1 MPHTKFP
8 VEILSPEGPV
18 FDGEVEMLSTRTTP
32 GSIGILANHTPL
44 LAMLDPTE
52 LRLYESENEVIRF
65 AQGEGYLQVG
75 DNRALMLVE
84 EAHRPD
90 ELDRAE
96 LQDKLARAQQELE
109 SAAEGSE
116 AARVAERDRSR
127 WEAFLEVLGDEV
139 AGR

>member
-1 MPHTKFP
+1 MARTKFP

-18 FDGEVEMLSTRTTP
+18 FNGEVEMVSTRTTT

-52 LRLYESENEVIRF
+52 LRLYETENEVIRF

-75 DNRALMLVE
+75 FNRALMLVE

-90 ELDRAE
+90 DLDRAE
-96 LQDKLARAQQELE
+96 LQDKLKRAEQELS
-109 SAAEGSE
+109 SAEEDSE
-116 AARVAERDRSR
+116 AARVAERDKRR
-127 WEAFLEVLGDEV
+127 WEAFLRVLEGDSP
-139 AGR
+139 

>member
-1 MPHTKFP
+1 MARTKFP
-8 VEILSPEGPV
+8 VEILSPEGQV
-18 FDGEVEMLSTRTTP
+18 FEGEVEMVSTRTTT

-75 DNRALMLVE
+75 FNRALMLVE

-90 ELDRAE
+90 DLDRAE
-96 LQDKLARAQQELE
+96 LQDKLKRAEQELS
-109 SAAEGSE
+109 SAEEDSE
-116 AARVAERDRSR
+116 AARVAERDQRR
-127 WEAFLEVLGDEV
+127 WEAFLRVLEGDS
-139 AGR
+139 A

>member
-1 MPHTKFP
+1 MARTPFK
-8 VEILSPEGPV
+8 VEILTPEGEV
-18 FDGEVEMLSTRTTP
+18 FNEEVEMLSTRTST

-75 DNRALMLVE
+75 FNRALMLVE
-84 EAHRPD
+84 EAHPPD

-96 LQDKLARAQQELE
+96 LQDKLKRAEQELE
-109 SAAEGSE
+109 AADEGSE
-116 AARVAERDRSR
+116 AERVAERDKRR
-127 WEAFLEVLGDEV
+127 WEAFLAVLEDSN
-139 AGR
+139 